1 MKGMTK
7 WLALAA
13 SSALLSGCFAPQL
26 SITPNEELTD
36 YIVISVDELE
46 QLMEDDAD
54 FMIVK
59 SLSTCI
65 YCQQLKPI
73 MTEFVQN
80 ESLPIYSITIYS
92 IAEENHPETTPGD
105 YQTISSL
112 LEGNSYPTMYVV
124 DNGDVVAYGGVG
136 GYTIEQFTETVL
148 RYID

>member
-1 MKGMTK
+1 MKEMTK
-7 WLALAA
+7 WLSLTVVG
-13 SSALLSGCFAPQL
+13 SLLSGCWYPQL
-26 SITPNEELTD
+26 VISPNEELTD
-36 YIVISVDELE
+36 YISLSVIELE

-54 FMIVK
+54 FIIVK
-59 SLSTCI
+59 SLSTCN

-73 MTEFVQN
+73 MTEFVVN
-80 ESLPIYSITIYS
+80 ESLPIYSITVYS

>member
-1 MKGMTK
+1 MKVMTK
-7 WLALAA
+7 WLSLATL
-13 SSALLSGCFAPQL
+13 SSLLLGCFQPQL
-26 SITPNEELTD
+26 SISLNEELTD
-36 YIVISVDELE
+36 YITLTVNELE
-46 QLMEDDAD
+46 QLMEEDAD
-54 FMIVK
+54 FIIVK

-73 MTEFVQN
+73 MTEFVVN
-80 ESLPIYSITIYS
+80 ESIPIYSITIYS

-136 GYTIEQFTETVL
+136 GYTVEQFTETVL